1 MKEIELIKKR
11 LPQIEKQGFIPS
23 MRKGNTGIGYTF
35 ECLFGI
41 EENNDSGADLNGKIE
56 FKAARKNRSSRT
68 SSFTQAPIWHFEIRD
83 IIKKYGKQH
92 PENPDRINWY
102 PSLNNDVNPA
112 GLILKIEDGELHVVD
127 QKDENILGSIP
138 ISVLQY
144 RFRQKLD
151 KLLLVYADTKRV
163 DGVEHFHYNEA
174 YMCQHPSTDS
184 IESLISEGK
193 LVVEPRCHLFKST
206 GKVRDRGVAFRMK
219 GEYLKELYSSVEKV
233 I

>member
-1 MKEIELIKKR
+1 M
-11 LPQIEKQGFIPS
+11 PQIEKKGFIPTL
-23 MRKGNTGIGYTF
+23 RKGNTGIGYTF

-56 FKAARKNRSSRT
+56 FKAARKNRSCRT

-83 IIKKYGKQH
+83 IIRKYGKQH
-92 PENPDRINWY
+92 PEDTDRVNWY
-102 PSLNNDVNPA
+102 PSLSNDVNPS
-112 GLILKIEDGELHVVD
+112 GLILKIKDGELQVVD
-127 QKDENILGSIP
+127 QEDNNILGSIP
-138 ISVLQY
+138 ISVLEY

-151 KLLLVYADTKRV
+151 KLLLVYADTKKV

-174 YMCQHPSTDS
+174 YICQFPSTDN
-184 IESLISEGK
+184 IETLISEGK

-206 GKVRDRGVAFRMK
+206 GKIRDRGVAFRMK

>member
-1 MKEIELIKKR
+1 M
-11 LPQIEKQGFIPS
+11 FD
-23 MRKGNTGIGYTF
+23 
-35 ECLFGI
+35 I

-56 FKAARKNRSSRT
+56 FKAARKNRSCRT
-68 SSFTQAPIWHFEIRD
+68 SSFTQAPIWHYEIRS

-92 PENPDRINWY
+92 PEDPDRINWY

-112 GLILKIEDGELHVVD
+112 GLILDLDNGFLRI
-127 QKDENILGSIP
+127 KDESDDTILGSIP
-138 ISVLQY
+138 ISVLEY

-151 KLLLVYADTKRV
+151 KLLLVYADTKRI

-174 YMCQHPSTDS
+174 YVCQLPSVDN
-184 IESLISEGK
+184 IESLITEGK

-206 GKVRDRGVAFRMK
+206 GKLRDRGVAFRMK
-219 GEYLKELYSSVEKV
+219 GEYLRELYSDVEKV

>member
-1 MKEIELIKKR
+1 M
-11 LPQIEKQGFIPS
+11 
-23 MRKGNTGIGYTF
+23 
-35 ECLFGI
+35 
-41 EENNDSGADLNGKIE
+41 
-56 FKAARKNRSSRT
+56 
-68 SSFTQAPIWHFEIRD
+68 
-83 IIKKYGKQH
+83 
-92 PENPDRINWY
+92 
-102 PSLNNDVNPA
+102 
-112 GLILKIEDGELHVVD
+112 VD

-174 YMCQHPSTDS
+174 YICQYPSTDN
-184 IESLISEGK
+184 IESLINEGK

-206 GKVRDRGVAFRMK
+206 GKIRDRGVAFRMK

-233 I
+233 V